1 MTSGRLP
8 IEPGGGGGG
17 GGGKPPPRRGG
28 DNKPDSH
35 AGRQEGVT
43 TLGMSAV
50 ACGRNCK
57 SRSALSVFGC
67 SGYYYKF
74 ITLIGEIASPIDV
87 GPVKQAQKK
96 QSNQS
101 IWLSLS

>member
-17 GGGKPPPRRGG
+17 GE
-28 DNKPDSH
+28 SH

>member
-17 GGGKPPPRRGG
+17 EE
-28 DNKPDSH
+28 SH